1 MKIFLAAED
10 TGAIK
15 EVVFDE
21 GMDTSV
27 QDGPQPLISSFAAL
41 GKLKHIQKLA
51 LISTSQ
57 GTKFVAAA
65 RKNGSIEFY
74 PYLLTDESAPIFVFS
89 AGEGADKVPWIGLT
103 QYDDSTLIAGLE
115 DGRLFF
121 LDVSVVTVES
131 DKPYDA
137 PTVSVKG
144 PLACFDVNK
153 ELYPGKIAV
162 GGKERDLEVFGWTL
176 KKGNEVSVKSE
187 FQARNVK
194 ATEID
199 MRVPVW
205 ISGILFQAAET
216 KGAFRVITT
225 TRHGQIRVYETAH
238 GKRPRWDFKVTKDPL
253 RTLAPG
259 LDPSYVVSSDS
270 HSSTFKLN
278 FADNEK
284 IVLKNK
290 DNNQNKE
297 HNRKAPCVVEKF
309 PGSLGAVLHLVTTE
323 NGLLATVGLDRYL
336 RIFDLQTT
344 ECTAKMFVGTQVSS
358 LLFVDSERKTAQEKH
373 VEETAEKEDDDL
385 WNHLDKVEKKSKKR
399 KVVEADEGNKKQKSK

>member
-1 MKIFLAAED
+1 M
-10 TGAIK
+10 
-15 EVVFDE
+15 VFDE

-27 QDGPQPLISSFAAL
+27 QDGPQPLITSFAAL

-51 LISTSQ
+51 LITTAQ

-65 RKNGSIEFY
+65 RKTGSIEVY
-74 PYLLTDESAPIFVFS
+74 PYLLTDESTPICVVS

-103 QYDDSTLIAGLE
+103 QYDDSTVIAALE
-115 DGRLFF
+115 DGRMLF
-121 LDVSVVTVES
+121 LDVSAITVAC
-131 DKPYDA
+131 DTPYDA
-137 PTVSVKG
+137 PTVAVKG

-153 ELYPGKIAV
+153 QLYPGKIAV

-176 KKGNEVSVKSE
+176 KGQDVSVESE
-187 FQARNVK
+187 FQARNVR
-194 ATEID
+194 ATDIH

-205 ISGILFQAAET
+205 ISGVLFQAAET
-216 KGAFRVITT
+216 KGAYRVVTT
-225 TRHGQIRVYETAH
+225 TRHGQIRVYESAH
-238 GKRPRWDFKVTKDPL
+238 GKRPKWDFKATKDPL

-259 LDPSYVVSSDS
+259 LDPSYVVSSDA
-270 HSSTFKLN
+270 HSSTFKFN
-278 FADNEK
+278 FAANEK

-297 HNRKAPCVVEKF
+297 NNRKAPCAVEKF
-309 PGSLGAVLHLVTTE
+309 PGSLGAVLNLVTTD

-373 VEETAEKEDDDL
+373 VEATAEKEDDDL
-385 WNHLDKVEKKSKKR
+385 WDDLKKVEKKSKKR
-399 KVVEADEGNKKQKSK
+399 KVVEEDDGKKKLKSA